1 MAGRVAGRGR
11 AIPICVEVSQKII
24 IIDGVYNVVF
34 DYIII
39 DCNAEL

>member
-1 MAGRVAGRGR
+1 MVGRVAGGGR
-11 AIPICVEVSQKII
+11 AIPVCVEVSQKI